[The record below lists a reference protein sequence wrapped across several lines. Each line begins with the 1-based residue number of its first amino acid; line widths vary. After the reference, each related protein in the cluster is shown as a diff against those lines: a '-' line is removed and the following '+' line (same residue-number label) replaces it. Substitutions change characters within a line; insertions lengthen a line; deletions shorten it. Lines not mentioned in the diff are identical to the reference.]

1 MAKNKIDYVVDIKNK
16 WSFIKE
22 VNQLDD
28 LVLNISLVNNGIPYN
43 LTGQTVIVNYVNA
56 NNTIAN
62 IGADKVTVNGNRIE
76 VICPTDCTRSCGK
89 ASFNLVVKDSEGQVS
104 TFIMDIQINQ
114 GLIQNQEQSKNA
126 SIIAE
131 DLNNASLLATQKKNE
146 LQNVIETAD
155 TTTYATKGEI
165 NGVKSDLE
173 DIVQQ
178 TDYEISD
185 LKEKMKNYISSSNL
199 NSYFGK
205 QIASS
210 SNSLAFP
217 SIAKFNNKLYVAF
230 REGATHTTLDGV
242 IKIRVSEN
250 DGKTWSSES
259 FIVLSSDGRDYRD
272 PQLIVFNN
280 KLVLR
285 AFYRTTTSVR
295 HIIFKVSED
304 GTNWASGIQ
313 ITPPDGFS
321 YAGASGTMIER
332 NGTLIS
338 TAYTYPH
345 ACSVFVITTK
355 DLINFNTKLVLDAR
369 VQGFGASETTIDYLQ
384 GKYRIF
390 CRPSPEDSMDW
401 FVIRTDDNFKLEN
414 IQVKKGPLDGPRSL
428 SIDDYNCL
436 LSYRD
441 NSDSRNQKI
450 VITKTDRNGN
460 EYKNILLEHEN
471 STDSGYY
478 DLKRDGDKVYGVFY
492 RKDDSNN
499 YNIHFRLYNFNELI
513 SFEVSTKNIIDT
525 STGKNYIGKLLK
537 GNKTYTHNV
546 DIKDFTINIPTT
558 TQVSK
563 ILNTSL
569 TLRTDDTTN
578 VFIVNITNITI
589 NDNSI
594 DLSVRVLNPKSTVNN
609 ARNII
614 YYDVTYI

>member
-1 MAKNKIDYVVDIKNK
+1 MKFLRKINLDINKDLYNPIQVKQNDTARYLLFNLLDNGVPFSLENK
-16 WSFIKE
+16 TVRVYGLKPDGTKVF
-22 VNQLDD
+22 N
-28 LVLNISLVNNGIPYN
+28 N
-43 LTGQTVIVNYVNA
+43 LTIINA
-56 NNTIAN
+56 A
-62 IGADKVTVNGNRIE
+62 R
-76 VICPTDCTRSCGK
+76 
-89 ASFNLVVKDSEGQVS
+89 
-104 TFIMDIQINQ
+104 
-114 GLIQNQEQSKNA
+114 GLA
-126 SIIAE
+126 
-131 DLNNASLLATQKKNE
+131 E
-146 LQNVIETAD
+146 LQLTTQMLVKPGCLKLELVIYEATDILSTTKFDIDIISCIRDDGAIESTNEFSALTVALAKAD
-155 TTTYATKGEI
+155 EYGEALKQGTENIELIYATEL
-165 NGVKSDLE
+165 NGVKSQLE
-173 DIVQQ
+173 DIANKA
-178 TDYEISD
+178 DYEIED
-185 LKEKMKNYISSSNL
+185 LKQKMKNYINTSNL

-205 QIASS
+205 QIVSS

-242 IKIRVSEN
+242 IKIRISE
-250 DGKTWSSES
+250 DYGKTWSSES

-401 FVIRTDDNFKLEN
+401 FVCRLDENFNLEN
-414 IQVKKGPLDGPRSL
+414 IQVKNGTLDGPRSL

-513 SFEVSTKNIIDT
+513 SLEVSTKNIIDT

-594 DLSVRVLNPKSTVNN
+594 DLSVRVLNPKSETNN
-609 ARNII
+609 ARNTI

>member
-1 MAKNKIDYVVDIKNK
+1 MED
-16 WSFIKE
+16 
-22 VNQLDD
+22 
-28 LVLNISLVNNGIPYN
+28 
-43 LTGQTVIVNYVNA
+43 
-56 NNTIAN
+56 IAN
-62 IGADKVTVNGNRIE
+62 
-76 VICPTDCTRSCGK
+76 K
-89 ASFNLVVKDSEGQVS
+89 A
-104 TFIMDIQINQ
+104 
-114 GLIQNQEQSKNA
+114 
-126 SIIAE
+126 
-131 DLNNASLLATQKKNE
+131 
-146 LQNVIETAD
+146 
-155 TTTYATKGEI
+155 
-165 NGVKSDLE
+165 
-173 DIVQQ
+173 
-178 TDYEISD
+178 DYEIED
-185 LKEKMKNYISSSNL
+185 LKQKMKNYINTSNL

-205 QIASS
+205 QIVSS

-242 IKIRVSEN
+242 IKIRISE
-250 DGKTWSSES
+250 DYGKTWSSES

-401 FVIRTDDNFKLEN
+401 FVCRLDENFNLEN
-414 IQVKKGPLDGPRSL
+414 IQVKNGTLDGPRSL

-513 SFEVSTKNIIDT
+513 SLEVSTKNIIDT

-594 DLSVRVLNPKSTVNN
+594 DLSVRVLNPKSETNN
-609 ARNII
+609 ARNTI

>member
-1 MAKNKIDYVVDIKNK
+1 MVYPNRV
-16 WSFIKE
+16 
-22 VNQLDD
+22 
-28 LVLNISLVNNGIPYN
+28 VLNINQKYVMPIPYTQQGDTARVLTFNILDKGVPFNLEGKTVRAKILKPDNTKCYNDLTITNATGGECDLKLTNQVLAVAGKVNCQLEIKEGEELLSTITFPIDVEPSIDINGAVESTNEFTALLNGIIKLDEWDKYFKEISGAIEEKYTERLN
-43 LTGQTVIVNYVNA
+43 G
-56 NNTIAN
+56 IA
-62 IGADKVTVNGNRIE
+62 
-76 VICPTDCTRSCGK
+76 S
-89 ASFNLVVKDSEGQVS
+89 S
-104 TFIMDIQINQ
+104 
-114 GLIQNQEQSKNA
+114 
-126 SIIAE
+126 
-131 DLNNASLLATQKKNE
+131 
-146 LQNVIETAD
+146 
-155 TTTYATKGEI
+155 
-165 NGVKSDLE
+165 LE
-173 DIVQQ
+173 DIANKA
-178 TDYEISD
+178 DYEIED
-185 LKEKMKNYISSSNL
+185 LKQKMKNYINTSNL

-205 QIASS
+205 QIVSS

-242 IKIRVSEN
+242 IKIRISE
-250 DGKTWSSES
+250 DYGKTWSSES

-401 FVIRTDDNFKLEN
+401 FVCRLDENFNLEN
-414 IQVKKGPLDGPRSL
+414 IQVKNGTLDGPRSL

-513 SFEVSTKNIIDT
+513 SLEVSTKNIIDT

-594 DLSVRVLNPKSTVNN
+594 DLSVRVLNPKSETNN
-609 ARNII
+609 ARNTI

>member
-1 MAKNKIDYVVDIKNK
+1 MVYPSNIKLNLNTQYVLPIPTAQQGDTARVLTFNILNNGVPFSLVGKTARAKIVKPDNTKCYNDLTITNATNGECILKLTNQILAVAGKVNCQLE
-16 WSFIKE
+16 IKE
-22 VNQLDD
+22 EEELLSTIIFPIDVEPSID
-28 LVLNISLVNNGIPYN
+28 I
-43 LTGQTVIVNYVNA
+43 TGAV
-56 NNTIAN
+56 
-62 IGADKVTVNGNRIE
+62 E
-76 VICPTDCTRSCGK
+76 S
-89 ASFNLVVKDSEGQVS
+89 S
-104 TFIMDIQINQ
+104 
-114 GLIQNQEQSKNA
+114 
-126 SIIAE
+126 
-131 DLNNASLLATQKKNE
+131 NE
-146 LQNVIETAD
+146 FTALQNGLTKLNEWDKYFQETSGAIEEKY
-155 TTTYATKGEI
+155 TTRLNAVE
-165 NGVKSDLE
+165 SSLE
-173 DIVQQ
+173 DIANKA
-178 TDYEISD
+178 DYEIED
-185 LKEKMKNYISSSNL
+185 LKQKMKNYINTSNL

-205 QIASS
+205 QIVSS

-242 IKIRVSEN
+242 IKIRISE
-250 DGKTWSSES
+250 DYGKTWSSES

-401 FVIRTDDNFKLEN
+401 FVCRLDENFNLEN
-414 IQVKKGPLDGPRSL
+414 IQVKNGTLDGPRSL

-513 SFEVSTKNIIDT
+513 SLEVSTKNIIDT

-594 DLSVRVLNPKSTVNN
+594 DLSVRVLNPKSETNN
-609 ARNII
+609 ARNTI

>member
-1 MAKNKIDYVVDIKNK
+1 MKFLRKINLEINKDLYNPIQVKQGDNSRYLLFNLLDNGVPFSLENK
-16 WSFIKE
+16 TVRVYGLKPDGTKVF
-22 VNQLDD
+22 N
-28 LVLNISLVNNGIPYN
+28 N
-43 LTGQTVIVNYVNA
+43 LTIINA
-56 NNTIAN
+56 A
-62 IGADKVTVNGNRIE
+62 R
-76 VICPTDCTRSCGK
+76 
-89 ASFNLVVKDSEGQVS
+89 
-104 TFIMDIQINQ
+104 
-114 GLIQNQEQSKNA
+114 GLA
-126 SIIAE
+126 
-131 DLNNASLLATQKKNE
+131 E
-146 LQNVIETAD
+146 LQLTTQMLAKSGTLKLELVIYEATDILSTTKFDIDIISCIRDDGAIESTNEFSALTVALAKAD
-155 TTTYATKGEI
+155 EYGEALKQGTENIELIYATEL
-165 NGVKSDLE
+165 NGVKSSLE
-173 DIVQQ
+173 DIANKA
-178 TDYEISD
+178 DYEIED
-185 LKEKMKNYISSSNL
+185 LKQKMKNYINTSNL

-205 QIASS
+205 QIVSS

-242 IKIRVSEN
+242 IKIRISE
-250 DGKTWSSES
+250 DYGKTWSSES

-401 FVIRTDDNFKLEN
+401 FVCRLDENFNLEN
-414 IQVKKGPLDGPRSL
+414 IQVKNGTLDGPRSL

-513 SFEVSTKNIIDT
+513 SLEVSTKNIIDT

-594 DLSVRVLNPKSTVNN
+594 DLSVRVLNPKSETNN
-609 ARNII
+609 ARNTI

>member
-1 MAKNKIDYVVDIKNK
+1 MGEALKQGT
-16 WSFIKE
+16 E
-22 VNQLDD
+22 
-28 LVLNISLVNNGIPYN
+28 NI
-43 LTGQTVIVNYVNA
+43 
-56 NNTIAN
+56 
-62 IGADKVTVNGNRIE
+62 E
-76 VICPTDCTRSCGK
+76 
-89 ASFNLVVKDSEGQVS
+89 
-104 TFIMDIQINQ
+104 
-114 GLIQNQEQSKNA
+114 LI
-126 SIIAE
+126 
-131 DLNNASLLATQKKNE
+131 
-146 LQNVIETAD
+146 
-155 TTTYATKGEI
+155 YATEL
-165 NGVKSDLE
+165 NGVKSSLE
-173 DIVQQ
+173 DIANKA
-178 TDYEISD
+178 DYEIED
-185 LKEKMKNYISSSNL
+185 LKQKMKNYINTSNL

-205 QIASS
+205 QIVSS

-242 IKIRVSEN
+242 IKIRISE
-250 DGKTWSSES
+250 DYGKTWSSES

-401 FVIRTDDNFKLEN
+401 FVCRLDENFNLEN
-414 IQVKKGPLDGPRSL
+414 IQVKNGTLNGPRSL

-513 SFEVSTKNIIDT
+513 SLEVSTKNIIDT

-594 DLSVRVLNPKSTVNN
+594 DLSVRVLNPKSETNN
-609 ARNII
+609 ARNTI